1 MKDNVAR
8 LRLAHALENHSKKS
22 KQHIWR
28 SVSEKIE
35 GPRQNRSLVNVG
47 EIARNSKD
55 GSTVIVAG
63 KVLGGGSLDH
73 KVNVAAYSFSESAK
87 SKISKSGGKCFSLG
101 EFMGENKS
109 VKDVIML
116 G

>member
-1 MKDNVAR
+1 V
-8 LRLAHALENHSKKS
+8 
-22 KQHIWR
+22 
-28 SVSEKIE
+28 VSEKLE

-47 EIARNSKD
+47 EIARFTKD

-63 KVLGGGSLDH
+63 KVLGSGALDH
-73 KVNVAAYSFSESAK
+73 KVDVAAFSFSQSAK
-87 SKISKSGGKCFSLG
+87 TKISKSGGKCFSLG

-109 VKDVIML
+109 VKDVVML